1 MQELGKCFAGSLH
14 RFLPLILS
22 PWFVFGG
29 SGVSLKEV
37 ISAAQGHL
45 PDTITLK
52 LGNQIT
58 VTLLENVPTI
68 YEGTQKKR
76 IFQVFDSFLL
86 SGHSVAQLPMLQDFE
101 IFHWPSLIL
110 CRKDVADFVV
120 ATRMGGA
127 NLLGVLHSLGYTRG
141 LLEALRFPEERRI
154 ESMLRFAL
162 LGDRPSGASASL
174 TSAEE
179 AWVSWRVRMLGGHI
193 RLLSPLARALVHFTR
208 AEFAPPLW
216 CLAAVPVLVGA
227 MGTAMV
233 FAWQKWPSTVSEW
246 RLWSSGHCEGCWA
259 ARVSKLRE
267 SVLRWAIH
275 LAHQVE
281 CLEIQAFHC
290 ACAQRPTVTARFKT
304 ISCWADSFHFKSVYL
319 CREFLLELFSLGRS
333 ASELFHP
340 CFATAQG
347 GACQGSKTSRTVTP
361 RKPPLMDA
369 LIPCQYHVNKLAPAR
384 SQCLILA
391 LLWISW
397 RNAVGRV
404 AYCRL
409 LIVSLV
415 VTCSHWNKSQILYI
429 WVMAVVSVSFSTF
442 AFCKFERWNSRA
454 PARLGIQLD

>member
-58 VTLLENVPTI
+58 VTLLENVPTMH
-68 YEGTQKKR
+68 EGTQKKG
-76 IFQVFDSFLL
+76 IFQVYDSFSLR
-86 SGHSVAQLPMLQDFE
+86 GHSVAQLPMLQDFE
-101 IFHWPSLIL
+101 LFQRPSLIL

-174 TSAEE
+174 TSSEE

-233 FAWQKWPSTVSEW
+233 FAWQKWPSTVSE
-246 RLWSSGHCEGCWA
+246 
-259 ARVSKLRE
+259 
-267 SVLRWAIH
+267 
-275 LAHQVE
+275 
-281 CLEIQAFHC
+281 
-290 ACAQRPTVTARFKT
+290 
-304 ISCWADSFHFKSVYL
+304 
-319 CREFLLELFSLGRS
+319 
-333 ASELFHP
+333 
-340 CFATAQG
+340 
-347 GACQGSKTSRTVTP
+347 
-361 RKPPLMDA
+361 
-369 LIPCQYHVNKLAPAR
+369 
-384 SQCLILA
+384 
-391 LLWISW
+391 
-397 RNAVGRV
+397 
-404 AYCRL
+404 
-409 LIVSLV
+409 
-415 VTCSHWNKSQILYI
+415 
-429 WVMAVVSVSFSTF
+429 
-442 AFCKFERWNSRA
+442 
-454 PARLGIQLD
+454 